1 MKDWALARLKER
13 STRIGLAAILTSAGM
28 TISPEQ
34 IEMIVSLVLF
44 ISGMAEAAIP
54 DQDK

>member
-1 MKDWALARLKER
+1 MKDWALARLKDR